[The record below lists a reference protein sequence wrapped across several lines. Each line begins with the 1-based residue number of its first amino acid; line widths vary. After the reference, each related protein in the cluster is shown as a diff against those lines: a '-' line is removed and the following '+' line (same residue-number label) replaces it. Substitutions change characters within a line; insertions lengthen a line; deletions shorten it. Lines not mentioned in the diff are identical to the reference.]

1 MRIMRGMNTVE
12 HIRKKVLGL
21 SQEAFSRVAGVSQ
34 PTVSR
39 WERGELEPGRDEM
52 SLIRSKAIEDG
63 KAWDDS
69 WFFEVPSQDEDAD
82 TEASA

>member
-1 MRIMRGMNTVE
+1 MRIMRGMNAVE
-12 HIRKKVLGL
+12 HIRRNVLGL
-21 SQEAFSRVAGVSQ
+21 SQEAFSKVAGVSQ

-52 SLIRSKAIEDG
+52 SLIRSKAIELG

-69 WFFEVPSQDEDAD
+69 WFFEVPQGEPERA
-82 TEASA
+82 A